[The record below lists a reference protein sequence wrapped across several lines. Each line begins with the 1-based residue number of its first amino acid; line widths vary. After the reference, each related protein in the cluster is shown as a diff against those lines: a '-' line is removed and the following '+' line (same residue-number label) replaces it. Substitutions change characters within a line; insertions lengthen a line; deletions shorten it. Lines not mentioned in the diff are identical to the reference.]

1 MLNNQH
7 REGCVSNQSGGNSV
21 LTPSYQRVFV
31 FLMFVVCLFDFA
43 DRAVFAVLAQTIK
56 TELLLTDFQLGLLQ
70 GLAFAFLYSL
80 LGVPLARL
88 AERKSRTKII
98 AACTALWSAATLFC
112 GFVTSFWGLALGR
125 IGVGVGEA
133 GFLPA
138 TNSMVGDQYGRNR
151 RSSIMG
157 LIMLGTP
164 AGILTG
170 SLVGGMFAG
179 PDWRHAFYLLGA
191 GGLIAAGLVLV
202 FIREPARGLADGAK
216 PAISPPPDFKAF
228 LKAVASK
235 PSLMLIIAGGS
246 TAGFGMTSIS
256 QFLAVFLART
266 YEMPVREAAVYYGF
280 ISATFLSIGLM
291 VGSFGT
297 DWLSKRDERW
307 PAWGAAIGL
316 CLAPFFYFAAFN
328 VHNITAATVLLVIAG
343 SMLLIFYAPTS
354 GMIQN
359 LLHPRMRATG
369 AATFAMLYT
378 MIGSGLGPTFI
389 GWVSDQ
395 MATMAFDG
403 DFHAACPGGVAIAG
417 AGASAAQAC
426 LEASALGI
434 QRALNVAV
442 CIFFVAAVLYFFAAV
457 KLRDDF
463 YVEEKTGGGAA

>member
-1 MLNNQH
+1 M
-7 REGCVSNQSGGNSV
+7 
-21 LTPSYQRVFV
+21 
-31 FLMFVVCLFDFA
+31 FLVCLFDFA
-43 DRAVFAVLAQTIK
+43 DRSVFAVLAQTIK
-56 TELLLTDFQLGLLQ
+56 TELLLSDLQLGLLQ
-70 GLAFAFLYSL
+70 GLAFAFLYSM

-88 AERKSRTKII
+88 AERKSRVKIMATC
-98 AACTALWSAATLFC
+98 AAVWSAATVFC
-112 GFVTSFWGLALGR
+112 GFAHSFLHIALGR

-133 GFLPA
+133 GFIP
-138 TNSMVGDQYGRNR
+138 TVNSMVGDRFKRNK

-157 LIMLGTP
+157 IIMLGTP

-170 SLVGGMFAG
+170 SLVGGYFAEAWN
-179 PDWRHAFYLLGA
+179 WRYAFYILG
-191 GGLIAAGLVLV
+191 AAGLIVALSVLLIV
-202 FIREPARGLADGAK
+202 REPSRGLADGA
-216 PAISPPPDFKAF
+216 PPGVSPPPDFPAF
-228 LKAVASK
+228 LKTMRSK

-266 YEMPVREAAVYYGF
+266 YDMPVREAALYYGF
-280 ISATFLSIGLM
+280 ISATFLTIGLM
-291 VGSFGT
+291 LGSFGT
-297 DWLSKRDERW
+297 DWLAKRDERW

-316 CLAPFFYFAAFN
+316 SIAPFFYFAAFN
-328 VHNITAATVLLVIAG
+328 VHNITLATILLVIAG

-369 AATFAMLYT
+369 AAMFAMLYT

-389 GWVSDQ
+389 GWVSDL
-395 MATMAFDG
+395 MATGAFDG

-417 AGASAAQAC
+417 ASASAVTAC

-442 CIFFVAAVLYFFAAV
+442 CIFFIAALLYFFASV
-457 KLRDDF
+457 RLRNDF
-463 YVEEKTGGGAA
+463 YEEAKAGADAA